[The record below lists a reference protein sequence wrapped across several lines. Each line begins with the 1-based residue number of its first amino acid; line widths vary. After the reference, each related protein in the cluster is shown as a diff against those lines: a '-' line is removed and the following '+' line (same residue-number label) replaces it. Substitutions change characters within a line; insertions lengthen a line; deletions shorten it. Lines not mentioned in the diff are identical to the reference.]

1 MYLISLFH
9 YLVCRSNKYQKIRQK
24 YEFYTSFLSLKDIIL
39 LMVEISS
46 KYKIGTR
53 RFGSVNWIG
62 AWTLY
67 KKEVLRFLN
76 VWIQT
81 ILSPLVSALLFLL
94 VLSLAI
100 GTDRGNVLGVPFIN
114 FLAPGL
120 VAMQVIQQSFSHSSS
135 SFMIGKVQ
143 GNIVDILYAPLSA
156 GEVTIAITLASVTRS
171 IMIAFISI
179 CIFQLFVDLEIKNYF
194 TLITFTFL
202 SSFILG
208 TLGIIT
214 GLWAE
219 KFDNMATVTNFIIIP
234 LSFLSGTF
242 YTIDKLPDYLH
253 TISKA
258 NPFFYMIDGFR
269 YSFIGTSDGS
279 LFVGLIYLT
288 VLSFVMWMTA
298 YLLYKKGYKIKS

>member
-1 MYLISLFH
+1 
-9 YLVCRSNKYQKIRQK
+9 
-24 YEFYTSFLSLKDIIL
+24 
-39 LMVEISS
+39 MVEITK

-53 RFGSVNWIG
+53 RFGLINWVG

-67 KKEVLRFLN
+67 QKETLRFLN

-81 ILSPLVSALLFLL
+81 IFSPLISSLLFLL

-100 GTDRGNVLGVPFIN
+100 GTDRGEVLGVPFIT

-120 VAMQVIQQSFSHSSS
+120 IAMQVIQQSFSHSSS
-135 SFMIGKVQ
+135 SFMIGKIQ
-143 GNIVDILYAPLSA
+143 GNIVDVLYAPLSA
-156 GEVTIAITLASVTRS
+156 AEVTISISLAAATRS
-171 IMIAFISI
+171 FMIASISI
-179 CIFQLFVDLEIKNYF
+179 LIFYLIIDIQIKHFF
-194 TLITFTFL
+194 TLILYTFL

-208 TLGIIT
+208 NIGTIA

-219 KFDNMATVTNFIIIP
+219 KFDHMASATNFIIVP

-242 YTIDKLPDYLH
+242 YTLDKLPEFLQ

-269 YSFIGTSDGS
+269 YCFIGKSDGS
-279 LFVGLIYLT
+279 IIVVITYLSILSLLSWFIAYYLFE
-288 VLSFVMWMTA
+288 
-298 YLLYKKGYKIKS
+298 KGYKIKS

>member
-1 MYLISLFH
+1 
-9 YLVCRSNKYQKIRQK
+9 
-24 YEFYTSFLSLKDIIL
+24 
-39 LMVEISS
+39 MVEISK

-53 RFGSVNWIG
+53 RFGLINWYG

-67 KKEVLRFLN
+67 KKEVLRFLV

-81 ILSPLVSALLFLL
+81 IFSPLISSLLFLL

-100 GTDRGNVLGVPFIN
+100 GADRGDVLGVPFIT

-120 VAMQVIQQSFSHSSS
+120 ISMQIIQQSFSHSSS
-135 SFMIGKVQ
+135 SFMIKKIDGT
-143 GNIVDILYAPLSA
+143 IVDLLFAPLSPA
-156 GEVTIAITLASVTRS
+156 EVTLSISLSALTRSVVIAIVS
-171 IMIAFISI
+171 IIVFKLIIDIDINNYLLLIAF
-179 CIFQLFVDLEIKNYF
+179 
-194 TLITFTFL
+194 TLL

-208 TLGIIT
+208 NVGIIA

-219 KFDNMATVTNFIIIP
+219 KFDHMATVTNFVIIP

-242 YTIDKLPDYLH
+242 YSIDRLPSLLQG
-253 TISKA
+253 ISKA

-269 YSFIGTSDGS
+269 YSFIGKADGS
-279 LFVGLIYLT
+279 IMVGIIYLS
-288 VLSFVMWMTA
+288 VLSLVSWLAA

>member
-1 MYLISLFH
+1 
-9 YLVCRSNKYQKIRQK
+9 
-24 YEFYTSFLSLKDIIL
+24 
-39 LMVEISS
+39 MVEMTK

-53 RFGSVNWIG
+53 RFGLINWVG

-81 ILSPLVSALLFLL
+81 IFSPLISSLLFLL

-100 GTDRGNVLGVPFIN
+100 GAERGEVLGVPFII

-120 VAMQVIQQSFSHSSS
+120 LAMQVIQQSFSHSSS
-135 SFMIGKVQ
+135 SFMIGKIQ
-143 GNIVDILYAPLSA
+143 GNIVDLLYAPLSA
-156 GEVTIAITLASVTRS
+156 TEVTISVSLAAVTRS
-171 IMIAFISI
+171 FMIAAISVL
-179 CIFQLFVDLEIKNYF
+179 IFYLIIDIQIRHFF
-194 TLITFTFL
+194 TLILFTFL

-208 TLGIIT
+208 NIGIIA

-219 KFDNMATVTNFIIIP
+219 KFDHMASITNFVIVP

-242 YTIDKLPDYLH
+242 YTIDRLPGFLRI
-253 TISKA
+253 ISEA

-269 YSFIGTSDGS
+269 YSFIGNADGS
-279 LFVGLIYLT
+279 IKTGIIYL
-288 VLSFVMWMTA
+288 VILSFLSWLAA
-298 YLLYKKGYKIKS
+298 YILFKKGYKIKS